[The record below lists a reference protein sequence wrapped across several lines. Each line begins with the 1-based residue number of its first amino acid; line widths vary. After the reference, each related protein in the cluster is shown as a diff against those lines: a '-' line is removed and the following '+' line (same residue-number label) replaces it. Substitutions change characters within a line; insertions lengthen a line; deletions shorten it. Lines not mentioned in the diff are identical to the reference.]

1 MSTSALKVY
10 ESSDIAALDPNSEAA
25 LAFRENNQGSG
36 FDVGDLIRV
45 KVPSAGGTIWTIEG
59 PEGKEQ
65 TETLE
70 GVVVFKAPHGIIWRS
85 DDISPGE
92 KPIVVSN
99 DLVTGKLNVPF
110 DEVPKEMMEAIESAE
125 IKGNPGVYDWAKLPQ
140 TQWGTGKKGH
150 GKYAKEQILMFIL
163 RPGDLLPL
171 FLAVPSGSIKNLKK
185 FFLHCKMPY
194 YRMLVSLKLKEAIS
208 KGGIK
213 YSQIVPEQTGSISA
227 ADGMKICE
235 LYRDPLKSKH
245 EAGLIEID
253 RSSET
258 DETVEE

>member
-1 MSTSALKVY
+1 MSTALKVY
-10 ESSDIAALDPNSEAA
+10 ESSEIAALDPNSEAA
-25 LAFRENNQGSG
+25 LAFRENNQGSA

-59 PEGKEQ
+59 PAGKEQ
-65 TETLE
+65 AESIE

-85 DDISPGE
+85 EDISPGE

-99 DLVTGKLNVPF
+99 DLVTGKLNVPRE
-110 DEVPKEMMEAIESAE
+110 EVPEELMDSIDVAE
-125 IKGNPGVYDWAKLPQ
+125 ISGNPGVYDWAKLPQ

-163 RPGDLLPL
+163 RPNDLLPL
-171 FLAVPSGSIKNLKK
+171 FVAVPSGSIKNLKK
-185 FFLHCKMPY
+185 FFLHCTTPY

-213 YSQIVPEQTGSISA
+213 YSQIIPEHIGTISP
-227 ADGMKICE
+227 ADGMKICAQ
-235 LYRDPLKSKH
+235 YRDPLKSKH
-245 EAGLIEID
+245 EAGLIELD
-253 RSSET
+253 RSTET
-258 DETVEE
+258 DETVE